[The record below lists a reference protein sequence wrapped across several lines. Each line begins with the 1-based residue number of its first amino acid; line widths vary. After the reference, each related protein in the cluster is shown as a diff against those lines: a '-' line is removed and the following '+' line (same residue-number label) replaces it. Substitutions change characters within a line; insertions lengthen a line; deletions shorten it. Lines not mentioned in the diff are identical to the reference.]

1 MFEDQVPEGSWY
13 WRVSCHVLEPGL
25 KLDPGEAEVSE
36 GKLGLEVGEEVLWK
50 AVVVLSFGA
59 VRCVSCIF
67 ISLFER
73 VSSLVLSVREAKS
86 H

>member
-1 MFEDQVPEGSWY
+1 MNASLSTKYQ
-13 WRVSCHVLEPGL
+13 RVFCHILEPGL

-36 GKLGLEVGEEVLWK
+36 GKLVLEVGGEVLWR
-50 AVVVLSFGA
+50 AVAVLSLVA
-59 VRCVSCIF
+59 VRCISCIF